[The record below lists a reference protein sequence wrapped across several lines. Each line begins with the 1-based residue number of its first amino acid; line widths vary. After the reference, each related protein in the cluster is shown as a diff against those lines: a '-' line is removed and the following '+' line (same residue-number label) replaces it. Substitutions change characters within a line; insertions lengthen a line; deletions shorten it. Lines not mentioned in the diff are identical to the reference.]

1 MKRGLK
7 MAVVLSALLCLTG
20 CGTKVTTAEKP
31 VIVTEH
37 QEEVRQEETEQV
49 SVTEED
55 ALADKKI
62 GISIFRYDDNFMNMF
77 RRELESY
84 LVNQGFQKENI
95 NMVDARNDFD
105 RQLDQVN
112 TFIRQGT
119 DLLIINPVDATQADV
134 ITDLAVAADI
144 PLIYINSAPA
154 QSEQRR
160 WKQNGWRVTYC
171 GTDLY
176 EAGRYQGEMI
186 ADLGSDTLDKN
197 HNGQIDYI
205 MLEGTMGHADTEYR
219 TKYSVKTLRNAGYSL
234 NCLMQES
241 GEWSK
246 EKGYDLTIQALETY
260 GDDVEVILSNNDAM
274 ALGAIK
280 AIEESGRIPGEDI
293 YLVGVD
299 ALPEAVEDLILGK
312 LTGTV
317 FNDYFSQSHNAV
329 DAAIRYLTG
338 EENDCFIGCHYLK
351 VTQENAMD
359 VLDMV
364 N

>member
-7 MAVVLSALLCLTG
+7 MAVVMSALLCLTG
-20 CGTKVTTAEKP
+20 CGAKVNTAEEP
-31 VIVTEH
+31 VIATEY
-37 QEEVRQEETEQV
+37 QEEVKQEETEQAF
-49 SVTEED
+49 VTEED
-55 ALADKKI
+55 ILADKKI
-62 GISIFRYDDNFMNMF
+62 GISIFQYDDNFMKMF
-77 RRELESY
+77 RKELESY

-95 NMVDARNDFD
+95 NMVDAQNDFD
-105 RQLDQVN
+105 RQLEQVN
-112 TFIRQGT
+112 TFIRQGV
-119 DLLIINPVDATQADV
+119 DLLIINPVDAAQANV
-134 ITDLAVAADI
+134 ITNLAVAADI
-144 PLIYINSAPA
+144 PLVYINSAPS
-154 QSEQRR
+154 QNEQRR

-171 GTDLY
+171 GTDPY

-186 ADLGSDTLDKN
+186 ADLGLDTLDKN
-197 HNGQIDYI
+197 HNGQIDYV
-205 MLEGTMGHADTEYR
+205 MLEGTIGHADTGYR
-219 TKYSVKTLRNAGYSL
+219 TEYSVKALRDAGYSL

-241 GEWSK
+241 GEWSR
-246 EKGYDLTIQALETY
+246 EKGYELTTQALESY
-260 GDDVEVILSNNDAM
+260 GDNVEVILSNNDAM
-274 ALGAIK
+274 ALGAIQ
-280 AIEESGRIPGEDI
+280 AIEESGRVPGEDI

-299 ALPEAVEDLILGK
+299 ALSEAVEDVILGK

-338 EENDCFIGCHYLK
+338 EENDCFIGCDYLK